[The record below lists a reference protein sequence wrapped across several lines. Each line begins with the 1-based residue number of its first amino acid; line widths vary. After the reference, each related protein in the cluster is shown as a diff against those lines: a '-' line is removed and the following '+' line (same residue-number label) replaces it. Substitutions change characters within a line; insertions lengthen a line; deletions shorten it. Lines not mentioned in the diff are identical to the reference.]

1 MSTTNPL
8 IDTGSQTETIQQ
20 TANYV
25 GSLLVLLAESPEPHN
40 VRMFNLLRPASQALT
55 YLAEGAGE

>member
-8 IDTGSQTETIQQ
+8 IDMESQTETIQQ

-25 GSLLVLLAESPEPHN
+25 GSLLVLLAESTEPHN
-40 VRMFNLLRPASQALT
+40 VRMFNLLKPASQALT
-55 YLAEGAGE
+55 YLAEVAEE

>member
-40 VRMFNLLRPASQALT
+40 VRMFNLLQPASQALT
-55 YLAEGAGE
+55 YLAEGAEE

>member
-40 VRMFNLLRPASQALT
+40 VRMFNLLQPASQALT
-55 YLAEGAGE
+55 